1 MLDAPV
7 PAPLP
12 TNHMSELGWVQ
23 LTRPMPVASACS
35 ASKPSAIWPVAAT
48 AVPLCP
54 AVPFAA
60 GAVTVVSALT
70 ADTVTGCGGCG
81 ADPPGIAATALSVAE
96 PVPVNPALAAAAADC
111 RDGSAII
118 AMCAAP
124 VFGAGGGQDLVT
136 DVTAAICGV
145 GCAVACGLC
154 GSVRQATA
162 YTTASTS
169 STAPKSPNRRI
180 TSPRPNP
187 ADYRYPTCGPGA
199 LGA

>member
-23 LTRPMPVASACS
+23 PTRPMPVASACS

-60 GAVTVVSALT
+60 GAVTVVSAFT
-70 ADTVTGCGGCG
+70 VDTVTGCGP
-81 ADPPGIAATALSVAE
+81 DPPGVAATALSVAE
-96 PVPVNPALAAAAADC
+96 PVPVNPALAAAVAAW
-111 RDGSAII
+111 RDGMAII

-136 DVTAAICGV
+136 DVTAAMCGV
-145 GCAVACGLC
+145 GCAVACGLR

-180 TSPRPNP
+180 TSLRPNP
-187 ADYRYPTCGPGA
+187 ADYRYPTCA
-199 LGA
+199 LGARGG